1 MDYLLARIATYLELG
16 QDLVLSRIIQSSG
29 YDDTSKIFQI
39 TLLPNQT
46 PPLGFEQYLTPSQQ
60 ENTNSTEAPTYQ
72 FHLPEDTTCNA
83 LNSFLLQLVSQ

>member
-29 YDDTSKIFQI
+29 YDDTYKIFQI

-72 FHLPEDTTCNA
+72 FHLPEDTACNA